1 MANYNATSRTN
12 YFRVTDEEAYAKLF
26 ARLCA
31 ESNIEDFTKEKDG
44 IIWHGFGAYDAIDY
58 KESDDEDAEYDFDGF
73 LKKLQKIL
81 PEDEAFMYFESGY
94 EKLRYV
100 SGYVTLC
107 TKNEIHFMSL
117 DTWAKQ
123 KAKELLGEDFETKTD
138 Y

>member
-31 ESNIEDFTKEKDG
+31 ESNIEDFTEEKDG
-44 IIWHGFGAYDAIDY
+44 IIQHGFGAYDSIDY
-58 KESDDEDAEYDFDGF
+58 KESDDENAEYDFDEF
-73 LKKLQKIL
+73 LEKLQKIL

-107 TKNEIHFMSL
+107 TRNEIHSMSL